1 MPAIPLLFT
10 KSHVKQYTRRDGTV
24 VKEHDDKRQAARP
37 QMPGPGR
44 QPGQEQASAQRV
56 QESAPAY
63 GAQAGYGTHNV
74 EPGDKLHFEAGA
86 FKGQGQVKAVGEH
99 GAQVDDET
107 GRTHNVHWHEV
118 RGFQANRT
126 PEQQQANEPKQPNTV
141 LGKQDPIP
149 AASFKASD
157 YAQSHDQADVSE
169 ESVLANF
176 PPDTKEKIAKANAR
190 LVNIEQTLDQFKKD
204 GVWTAE
210 RKKLHD
216 SIRDKI
222 LSPEIVK
229 NAMPPEGTPP
239 TFILLGG
246 RGGCLSADHEFLT
259 KSGWKRIDQY
269 SISDDVLVYDVENN
283 STKFEPPEAYINLP
297 CDEFY
302 HFKSRGMDMMLSEE
316 HTVLFNKKFNREVWR
331 TEKAKDIAEQH
342 GRLAEGWDGLVPCSF
357 PAPENVSGI
366 PLSDDELR
374 LMVAVCADGS
384 FALQTTNH
392 CRMALRK
399 DRKKSR
405 IEGLLDSCGIE
416 YSHATYS
423 GRETESRY
431 SFYAPQNNKSLS
443 SYWSATPHQLEII
456 ADELLHWDGWVDK
469 YGSWIYTTTQ
479 LPDADFVNYV
489 FSTQGRRSSFY
500 CDDREGTNWKPIWRV
515 SGAKNGGLVSM
526 RYGGKK
532 SNIDIVPSVDGRKY
546 CFTTSTGYFITRRN
560 DSICITG
567 NSGKSSFVGQVYDP
581 KTSIVLDADHI
592 KSLLPEY
599 EGWNAA
605 QVHEE
610 SGEIFDS
617 LVKECREL
625 GVNVVLDKTMK
636 TAKSALKDVADF
648 KGAGYRTEAHYM
660 HLPRQEAAKRAVGRF
675 LNGGPNGRYVPIKVV
690 LENTTN
696 ESAFDQ
702 VREQVDAW
710 SFRDNNVPKGSGPI
724 LISQSDNPPGFKPSN
739 PSAQPAKT
747 EAIMKAVGNAKMLL
761 WRIR

>member
-246 RGGCLSADHEFLT
+246 RGG
-259 KSGWKRIDQY
+259 
-269 SISDDVLVYDVENN
+269 
-283 STKFEPPEAYINLP
+283 
-297 CDEFY
+297 
-302 HFKSRGMDMMLSEE
+302 
-316 HTVLFNKKFNREVWR
+316 
-331 TEKAKDIAEQH
+331 
-342 GRLAEGWDGLVPCSF
+342 
-357 PAPENVSGI
+357 
-366 PLSDDELR
+366 
-374 LMVAVCADGS
+374 
-384 FALQTTNH
+384 
-392 CRMALRK
+392 
-399 DRKKSR
+399 
-405 IEGLLDSCGIE
+405 
-416 YSHATYS
+416 
-423 GRETESRY
+423 
-431 SFYAPQNNKSLS
+431 
-443 SYWSATPHQLEII
+443 
-456 ADELLHWDGWVDK
+456 
-469 YGSWIYTTTQ
+469 
-479 LPDADFVNYV
+479 
-489 FSTQGRRSSFY
+489 
-500 CDDREGTNWKPIWRV
+500 
-515 SGAKNGGLVSM
+515 
-526 RYGGKK
+526 
-532 SNIDIVPSVDGRKY
+532 
-546 CFTTSTGYFITRRN
+546 
-560 DSICITG
+560 
-567 NSGKSSFVGQVYDP
+567 SGKSSFVGQVYDP